1 MVNADIK
8 LVKGENDLYYLSL
21 GNMSDAEYDEV
32 KPIVEHLNGHWRERY
47 GCFVF
52 GEDVSELLLEALC
65 YGVDISED
73 YRWRE
78 ENQFYPTP
86 MRVAKRVVE
95 LAEVENGMSILEPSA
110 GTGNLLD
117 CLPKGDYFIS
127 CIEPMTM
134 NCEVL
139 KKKGYM
145 VNQSTFEDVYNKLPL
160 FDRVIMNPPFSGQ
173 RDIKHVTMAYHLLK
187 PDGVLCAVIS
197 ENALYYKT
205 KTTENFKSFLK
216 DINAYVEPV
225 PSCSFEESGTTI
237 ETVLIKLRKRVD

>member
-32 KPIVEHLNGHWRERY
+32 KPIIEHLNGHWREKF

-52 GEDVSELLLEALC
+52 GEDVSELLQNALC
-65 YGVDISED
+65 NGVDISDD

-95 LAEVENGMSILEPSA
+95 LAEVESGMSILEPSA
-110 GTGNLLD
+110 GVGNLLD
-117 CLPKGDYFIS
+117 CLPAGQYSIL
-127 CIEPMTM
+127 CVEPMET
-134 NCEVL
+134 NCYVL
-139 KKKGYM
+139 EHKGYK
-145 VNQSTFEDVYNKLPL
+145 VVHSTFEDTYVDLPK
-160 FDRVIMNPPFSGQ
+160 FDRIIMNPPFSGQ
-173 RDIKHVTMAYHLLK
+173 RDIMHVMMAYYLLK
-187 PDGVLCAVIS
+187 PGGVLCSVIS

-205 KTTENFKSFLK
+205 ETTENFKKFLK
-216 DINAYVEPV
+216 DIDGYVEPV
-225 PSCSFEESGTTI
+225 PSGSFEESGTTI